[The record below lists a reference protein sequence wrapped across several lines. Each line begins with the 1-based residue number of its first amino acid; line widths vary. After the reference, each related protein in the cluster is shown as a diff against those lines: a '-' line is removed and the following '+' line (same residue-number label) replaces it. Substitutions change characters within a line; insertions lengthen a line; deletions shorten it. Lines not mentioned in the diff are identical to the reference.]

1 MNLASDILYGILL
14 VKPKST
20 LRSRSHYP
28 MSPEKIREAL
38 FSVSVCDRPK
48 VTDLNLPACANSPH
62 AKWFLHKPCFPR
74 EVPLPLHLG
83 QLSLL
88 KTHTAPL
95 PAAQGLPRSVGRW
108 MCCEIFLKIHPRVD
122 FPIVSPF
129 YG

>member
-1 MNLASDILYGILL
+1 MSNNNFVNLVSDILYGILL
-14 VKPKST
+14 VNPKNT

-38 FSVSVCDRPK
+38 FPVSVCDRPE

-62 AKWFLHKPCFPR
+62 DKVSPHTMLPP

-88 KTHTAPL
+88 KTHAAPL
-95 PAAQGLPRSVGRW
+95 PAAQLGDGCVVRS
-108 MCCEIFLKIHPRVD
+108 F
-122 FPIVSPF
+122 
-129 YG
+129 